1 MAGLSDRQR
10 QEALRLKREKCC
22 INRERRRRGAQ
33 KRRAER
39 RKAKLRRAF
48 EPVHL
53 VEKFC
58 TDRDDKMRAAD
69 NPERYY
75 GWDPFPL
82 LGDALDPQGSK
93 RKESHA
99 EPEEKEQAMWIIGR
113 IPEIA
118 SEFFSAGQVGP
129 VGGGRG

>member
-1 MAGLSDRQR
+1 MAGPSARPR
-10 QEALRLKREKCC
+10 REALRLKREKRR
-22 INRERRRRGAQ
+22 IERERRSREAQRR
-33 KRRAER
+33 RSER
-39 RKAKLRRAF
+39 RKAKLIRAF
-48 EPVHL
+48 EPVQL
-53 VEKFC
+53 VENFC
-58 TDRDDKMRAAD
+58 TDRDDKMGAAD